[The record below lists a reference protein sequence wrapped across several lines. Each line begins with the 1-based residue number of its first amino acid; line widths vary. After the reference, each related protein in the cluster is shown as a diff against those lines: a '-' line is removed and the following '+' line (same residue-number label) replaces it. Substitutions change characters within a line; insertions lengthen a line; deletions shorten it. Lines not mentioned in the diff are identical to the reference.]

1 MKLQPSFFA
10 SLLVLAGISSA
21 SVANAATTAVYNP
34 TTGLVTVQ
42 GIAET
47 QTVTT
52 TAPGSGTFV
61 YTNTNLPYGAATFN
75 LQCGGTIS
83 VKIGDAILGELP
95 SSWSF
100 SSGSYV
106 VEGSSVTGSG
116 TEISAPGYTTDTGF
130 VSTLGEA
137 TTDFS
142 AVSDLQTT
150 VQYAVPAAFGSP
162 VGIALKGVL
171 VARAA
176 YTCGTTP
183 VVTIGTLA
191 SQPTINFPLITSAAD
206 PQNVTTVIAATPA
219 PAVPAW
225 GAGLLGVLL
234 AGFALVACRR
244 APSVA

>member
-1 MKLQPSFFA
+1 
-10 SLLVLAGISSA
+10 
-21 SVANAATTAVYNP
+21 
-34 TTGLVTVQ
+34 
-42 GIAET
+42 
-47 QTVTT
+47 
-52 TAPGSGTFV
+52 
-61 YTNTNLPYGAATFN
+61 
-75 LQCGGTIS
+75 
-83 VKIGDAILGELP
+83 
-95 SSWSF
+95 
-100 SSGSYV
+100 
-106 VEGSSVTGSG
+106 
-116 TEISAPGYTTDTGF
+116 
-130 VSTLGEA
+130 
-137 TTDFS
+137 
-142 AVSDLQTT
+142 
-150 VQYAVPAAFGSP
+150 
-162 VGIALKGVL
+162 VL